1 LGVTELGWLE
11 LVLAYLALHLAAYV
25 VKLRDLPA
33 FGQEA
38 TIFGYHLWSAV
49 LVSGLSLVAWLSAP
63 SMERFAVA
71 VAAISLH
78 GIYSTSF
85 LELWSLAEGGY
96 SLSILRLLRDA
107 RLTGRV
113 VEATTLQ
120 AIGARK
126 KGSRLQGVL
135 KLRLAREHGEQ
146 FELTPLG
153 QAVAH
158 VFAAVAWAADL
169 RELG

>member
-1 LGVTELGWLE
+1 
-11 LVLAYLALHLAAYV
+11 
-25 VKLRDLPA
+25 
-33 FGQEA
+33 
-38 TIFGYHLWSAV
+38 
-49 LVSGLSLVAWLSAP
+49 
-63 SMERFAVA
+63 

-107 RLTGRV
+107 GVDGRSV
-113 VEATTLQ
+113 QPATLQ

-135 KLRLAREHGEQ
+135 KLRLVRQRRDQ
-146 FELTPLG
+146 FELTRAG
-153 QAVAH
+153 QVVAH
-158 VFAAVAWAADL
+158 VLAGVAWAANL